1 MQQQKLISQILR
13 FPQNPTTNVADMS
26 RFLSSAV
33 KNKWLFSP
41 RHSEISPAVPLFSL
55 FQHVAQP
62 TLVSIGN
69 IFDSGQRHH
78 CQSSRAVLTSH
89 CVAKHNSA
97 TAGVVL
103 GCGGLLLW
111 HVLLL
116 KEPFLIHACLKLSC
130 YIGSKALNLSFC
142 AVWGCNHFTYHC
154 LWLFN
159 C

>member
-1 MQQQKLISQILR
+1 M
-13 FPQNPTTNVADMS
+13 T
-26 RFLSSAV
+26 
-33 KNKWLFSP
+33 
-41 RHSEISPAVPLFSL
+41 LFSL

-62 TLVSIGN
+62 TFSVTSQPTLISIGN

-78 CQSSRAVLTSH
+78 CQSSRAVTSH

-142 AVWGCNHFTYHC
+142 AVGSFNHFTYHC
-154 LWLFN
+154 LYHFIYHCFWVSFAN
-159 C
+159 N